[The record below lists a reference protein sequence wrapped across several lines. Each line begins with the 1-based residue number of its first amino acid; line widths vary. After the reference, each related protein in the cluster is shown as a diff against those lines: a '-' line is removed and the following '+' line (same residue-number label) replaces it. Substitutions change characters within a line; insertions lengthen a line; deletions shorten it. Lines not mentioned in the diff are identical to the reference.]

1 MIKVKIPASTA
12 NMGAGFDSLGTA
24 LTLYNYVMA
33 EEIDEGLRIDIK
45 DKSAEFLATDE
56 RNLVYRSMKAL
67 FDKVGYKPRGIHL
80 VLENNIMITRGLGS
94 SSAGIVGGLLAAN
107 ELSGAQL
114 SKDEILNIAAEI
126 EGHPDNVA
134 PAILGGMT
142 VNVFDRGTV
151 RYVRTDIPQ
160 ELSFAAF
167 VPEFYLATKKSRSIL
182 PHSVSMRDAVYNTGR
197 STLLMASVMTGKYEN
212 IRTAVGDKLH
222 QRYRKKLIPHI
233 DDLFKEAYG
242 MGALGV
248 YLSGAGPT
256 VIAILKGDTRRFEG
270 KLNGFLNKK
279 MGNWHLHMLKADNAG
294 AVVCDINSLE
304 G

>member
-1 MIKVKIPASTA
+1 MIKIKIPATSA

-24 LTLYNYVMA
+24 LTLYNYVWA
-33 EEIDEGLRIDIK
+33 EEIDEGLKIEIK
-45 DKSAEFLATDE
+45 DKTAEFLATDE
-56 RNLVYRSMKAL
+56 KNLVYRSMKTL
-67 FDKVGYKPRGIHL
+67 FDRVGYEPKGMHL

-94 SSAGIVGGLLAAN
+94 SSAGIVGGLIAAN
-107 ELSGAQL
+107 EISGAKL
-114 SKDEILNIAAEI
+114 SSDELLDVAAEI

-142 VNVFDRGTV
+142 VNVSDRGKIK
-151 RYVRTDIPQ
+151 YVKTEVPQ

-182 PHSVSMRDAVYNTGR
+182 PKSVSMRDAVYNTGR
-197 STLLMASVMTGKYEN
+197 STLLMASIMTGKYEN

-222 QRYRKKLIPHI
+222 QRYRKRLIPNI
-233 DDLFKEAYG
+233 DDLFREAYG

-256 VIAILKGDTRRFEG
+256 VIAIMQGDTQKFET
-270 KLNGFLNKK
+270 KLNDFLAKK
-279 MGNWHLHMLKADNAG
+279 MDNWHLHMLKADNEG

>member
-1 MIKVKIPASTA
+1 MIKIKIPATSA

-24 LTLYNYVMA
+24 LTLYNYVWA
-33 EEIDEGLRIDIK
+33 EEIDEGLKIEIK
-45 DKSAEFLATDE
+45 DKTAEFLATDE
-56 RNLVYRSMKAL
+56 KNLVYRSMKTL
-67 FDKVGYKPRGIHL
+67 FDRVGYESKGIHL

-94 SSAGIVGGLLAAN
+94 SSAGIVGGLIAAN
-107 ELSGAQL
+107 EISGAKL
-114 SKDEILNIAAEI
+114 SSDELLDVAAEI

-142 VNVFDRGTV
+142 VNVSDRGKIK
-151 RYVRTDIPQ
+151 YVKTEVPQ

-182 PHSVSMRDAVYNTGR
+182 PKSVSMRDAVYNTGR
-197 STLLMASVMTGKYEN
+197 STLLMASIMTGKYEN

-222 QRYRKKLIPHI
+222 QRYRKRLIPNI
-233 DDLFKEAYG
+233 DDLFREAYG

-256 VIAILKGDTRRFEG
+256 VIAIMQGDTRKFET
-270 KLNGFLNKK
+270 KLNDFLAKK
-279 MGNWHLHMLKADNAG
+279 MDNWHLHMLKADNEG